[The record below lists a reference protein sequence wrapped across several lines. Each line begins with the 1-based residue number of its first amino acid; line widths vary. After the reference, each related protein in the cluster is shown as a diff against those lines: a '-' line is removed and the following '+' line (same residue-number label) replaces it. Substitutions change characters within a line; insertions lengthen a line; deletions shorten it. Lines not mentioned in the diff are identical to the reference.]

1 MFGGRKNTKV
11 KHESK
16 GRQSEFDFLKRM
28 RGKAEEEALMQEEKN
43 ILVKEQNEQ
52 AQPQVRDMIKKT
64 MGKIIKERGQKQPLQ
79 KLNKKFTKRKTDEPV
94 KYKGAGGPDNEKDT
108 RESELDFLKRVR
120 GTAEEKELEQ
130 EERAILQKEAQIQDY
145 PQLKKSVFKSL
156 KGTID
161 QRGQRKPWQKLYEG
175 IEPEP
180 KEDFKHREVLA
191 PIAYDAPD
199 KKENDAIKAEMNAIK
214 NKVNEEKLNDIAN
227 AVKAIEKSTGER
239 VTQDELKK
247 IAKETEK
254 NYKQVNKEID
264 EYLKEYK
271 DYSEKLTNKEIDKY
285 LKDFKK
291 YDTKRQTKEATKQ
304 REIDAEKAIEDYY
317 KQESELKQRVENQK
331 LPTVRKYNKEDA
343 KKRADES
350 EKAIEDYY
358 KRDAKRQLEKQLL
371 QKEKEEYDYWNQ
383 YEDDAR
389 FKEPEGQTQEEM
401 RYEQNKKMRD
411 ELKKKHQKEFQ
422 DETTKRRID
431 VMKGHSKGQGYLIAG
446 AFGGPSGIKNRFNV
460 NKMTDDEFEA
470 YNIMMSKAP
479 KGKNAYGYPDT
490 DVGIGAG
497 MNKKLINRPVDT
509 VMIDKMKKQALKEI
523 KPLVKGVAN
532 YKSRGE
538 DYLAELDQATLKSN
552 LPYNSVEQEIDRQKA
567 YKKAI
572 EMTRKRLL

>member
-52 AQPQVRDMIKKT
+52 AQPHVRGMVRSTI
-64 MGKIIKERGQKQPLQ
+64 GKIIKERGQKQPFQ
-79 KLNKKFTKRKTDEPV
+79 KLDNKFKPEKKGRFTKRKTDEPV
-94 KYKGAGGPDNEKDT
+94 KYGGANDEKDT

-120 GTAEEKELEQ
+120 GTAEEKALEQ

-180 KEDFKHREVLA
+180 REAFKRREVLA

-239 VTQDELKK
+239 VTQEQLKK
-247 IAKETEK
+247 IAKEVEQ
-254 NYKQVNKEID
+254 NYKNVNKELDI
-264 EYLKEYK
+264 YLKE
-271 DYSEKLTNKEIDKY
+271 
-285 LKDFKK
+285 
-291 YDTKRQTKEATKQ
+291 
-304 REIDAEKAIEDYY
+304 
-317 KQESELKQRVENQK
+317 
-331 LPTVRKYNKEDA
+331 
-343 KKRADES
+343 
-350 EKAIEDYY
+350 
-358 KRDAKRQLEKQLL
+358 
-371 QKEKEEYDYWNQ
+371 
-383 YEDDAR
+383 
-389 FKEPEGQTQEEM
+389 FKEP
-401 RYEQNKKMRD
+401 K
-411 ELKKKHQKEFQ
+411 
-422 DETTKRRID
+422 ETTKRRIN
-431 VMKGHSKGQGYLIAG
+431 VMKGHSKGEGYLMAG
-446 AFGGPSGIKNRFNV
+446 AFAGPSGIKNRFDV

-523 KPLVKGVAN
+523 RPLVKGVAN

-538 DYLAELDQATLKSN
+538 DYLAELDPATLKSN
-552 LPYNSVEQEIDRQKA
+552 LPYNTVEQEIDRQKA

-572 EMTRKRLL
+572 KMTRKRLL